1 MGSLYFLLN
10 FAVTLKTVP
19 KYIQSTKERS
29 GNISRLEEM
38 TETWQ
43 HVILHWTEFFFF
55 YKEHFSGNWGK
66 ISRVCGLDNYLIR
79 DNVSI

>member
-1 MGSLYFLLN
+1 MMLIVGRLHLCGQRVYRNLLYFLLN

-19 KYIQSTKERS
+19 KNIQSTKERS

-43 HVILHWTEFFFF
+43 HMILHGTEFFF
-55 YKEHFSGNWGK
+55 
-66 ISRVCGLDNYLIR
+66 L
-79 DNVSI
+79 

>member
-55 YKEHFSGNWGK
+55 
-66 ISRVCGLDNYLIR
+66 L
-79 DNVSI
+79 